1 MTTYAPDETGRRLEE
16 LADRERQAWQD
27 YREGLR
33 ELEGR
38 DYDEA
43 ESASWDDLQ
52 KALQDVAA
60 ERAELAEVP
69 ASG

>member
-52 KALQDVAA
+52 KALQDVAV

>member
-43 ESASWDDLQ
+43 EPTSWEDLQ
-52 KALQDVAA
+52 RTLQDVAA
-60 ERAELAEVP
+60 ERAELADAP
-69 ASG
+69 AST